1 MYDNFVRDRMLVY
14 LKKNKD
20 YGDSFVDSINAL
32 GETAGLV
39 RILDKVNRLKSLLK
53 QQESEVSESLQDTV
67 LDLFNY
73 VVMFECAKEC
83 TNNLLDILEG
93 MLYLAE
99 HHKEFAEIVNTFFIS
114 KHEHLCFTETECKQ
128 VNDLL
133 WGYVVSLV

>member
-1 MYDNFVRDRMLVY
+1 MFEQFTRNRILVY

-20 YGDSFVDSINAL
+20 YGDSFVSSIGAL

-53 QQESEVSESLQDTV
+53 SDNEVSESLEDTV

-73 VVMFECAKEC
+73 VVMFNCAIEGNNSLSNIVDATMLEVENYKC
-83 TNNLLDILEG
+83 FAQRVNLLFGD
-93 MLYLAE
+93 
-99 HHKEFAEIVNTFFIS
+99 KEELKFDE
-114 KHEHLCFTETECKQ
+114 EECKQ
-128 VNDLL
+128 VNNLL